1 MSVLRPG
8 GCRAKTYRVSILGH
22 GGTRDE
28 LATVN
33 DIYDHGDEL
42 TGGATVF
49 PKVRR
54 AMRSE
59 MTQ

>member
-1 MSVLRPG
+1 MSALRRG
-8 GCRAKTYRVSILGH
+8 GCRAKTYRASVLGH

-33 DIYDHGDEL
+33 NIYDHGDEL

-54 AMRSE
+54 AMRTA
-59 MTQ
+59 MT